1 MEDLIKRQREIEEAP
16 DTMIINGIEYQKV
29 VPPKEEL
36 TLTNI
41 IRLWEVEF
49 TTKWEKKE
57 NRNCD
62 LYNQEIE
69 RLVRMIESWIP
80 PEKDLNIYK
89 DQTLY
94 ANDAGWNNYRRHLVS
109 KLRPNEKVLNVA
121 RKGIDKYKDALIDLS

>member
-16 DTMIINGIEYQKV
+16 DKMIINGIEYRKV
-29 VPPKEEL
+29 VPEKEEL

-69 RLVRMIESWIP
+69 RLVQAIEEWLP
-80 PEKDLNIYK
+80 PEKNLNMYQ

-94 ANDAGWNNYRRHLVS
+94 AVDMGWNNYRRHLVS
-109 KLRPNEKVLNVA
+109 KMRSNEKALNTK
-121 RKGIDKYKDALIDLS
+121 R

>member
-16 DTMIINGIEYQKV
+16 DKMVINGIEYQKV
-29 VPPKEEL
+29 VPSKEEF

-69 RLVRMIESWIP
+69 RLVQMIQDWIP
-80 PEKDLNIYK
+80 EVTPLSPKILGEKDYLRNDGARNYYLN
-89 DQTLY
+89 
-94 ANDAGWNNYRRHLVS
+94 LV
-109 KLRPNEKVLNVA
+109 
-121 RKGIDKYKDALIDLS
+121 RKFR